1 MLPNA
6 AAKINEVFLKIP
18 AIRVNSLADNALNFL
33 FYPELYP
40 GGRLLTKIHKLWPEP
55 QLKESCKPAVAPPAG
70 TPNASRRADL
80 HNSARNS
87 SRIISQSASICA
99 SSPGQTQFPTVNL

>member
-55 QLKESCKPAVAPPAG
+55 QLKESCKPAGAHPPVAPQPTA
-70 TPNASRRADL
+70 AHSRLLWSCLPDL
-80 HNSARNS
+80 LHL
-87 SRIISQSASICA
+87 Q
-99 SSPGQTQFPTVNL
+99 PQYLGYFPHAKAAL